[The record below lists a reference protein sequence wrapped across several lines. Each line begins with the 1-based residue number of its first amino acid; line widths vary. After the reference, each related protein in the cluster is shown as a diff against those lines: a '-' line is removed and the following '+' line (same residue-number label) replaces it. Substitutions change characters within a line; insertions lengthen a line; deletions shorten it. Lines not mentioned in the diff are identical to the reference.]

1 MVLPWIDHQ
10 SCTNAIALAGMVA
23 WPLTGRDEELK
34 LIAATFGDESEHGGV
49 VIAGRPGVGKTRLA
63 REAAAAA
70 ISRGWVVRMV
80 SGTAAAQAIPLG
92 AFAEWIDQDGVQ
104 PLNLVAA
111 VTSSLLNTPSGERV
125 VVFVDDAHLLDDLSA
140 FLLHQLLQRRAAAV
154 IATVRTGHKAP
165 ETVSALWKDS
175 DLRRLD
181 LQPLSRLQSDAL
193 LGAVLG
199 GSPTAETAKRLWELT
214 RGNVLFLHEVVRQER
229 EAARLSDGEDGWR
242 WAGQMTASP
251 TLIDLVDLHMG
262 SVSESVLEVVD
273 LVTMADPLELGYLAS
288 LADLAAIEEAEAREL
303 ITVSSASA
311 TGLARVAH
319 PLYAEARR
327 VHMGQMRSARLRGR
341 LATSMNQPIAGLGAP
356 DPVRLGL
363 LWLESDLPADAG
375 IYLRAAIAAFMRLD
389 LVLTHRLAE
398 AAVDAGGG
406 LEAHLLHA
414 QSLTRLG
421 RGDEAQAVLAG
432 LPEHE
437 ARDYVWATAATMR
450 AANLLFT
457 PDGVAQSWAVIDEAL
472 ASAPEGLV
480 PQLLA
485 FRVVQLAMEARPH
498 EAVELGQSV
507 DSSQLSALAATIL
520 ACGMAVALGDI
531 GQPDAAALIAEE
543 GNRRA
548 AASPQAAYQAVAL
561 NLVYVDALV
570 LSGRIEEAV
579 ALGDRVCRLWAD
591 IPRVPHTVATAINGM
606 AALAHGDLAAARVN
620 IEAALDETESRADS
634 TGLAY
639 LLLVAY
645 TETLARSG
653 DVDGAMKA
661 QSQME
666 AERHPSYVYMES
678 GRLLARSWVA
688 AARGRTTEAIV
699 LAGQAAEFARAH
711 GQHAREAMCLQAAM
725 QFGDHRHASRLA
737 ELAKVAAGPR
747 AGVVLQWANA
757 LSDSDADELMSI
769 SRGLEDMGDNI
780 GAADAAAQA
789 AVIFKRDNRNGARLT
804 ASGRAASLA
813 KGCGATTLATKLA
826 ATSLPLTNREREI
839 ATLVSQGMS
848 NQQIADVL
856 VASRRTVEG
865 HIYRACQRLGV
876 KDRNELAAVMR
887 ESGFGG

>member
-1 MVLPWIDHQ
+1 M
-10 SCTNAIALAGMVA
+10 A

-34 LIAATFGDESEHGGV
+34 LVVAALCDESEHGGV
-49 VIAGRPGVGKTRLA
+49 AIVGRPGVGKTRLA
-63 REAAAAA
+63 REAAATA

-80 SGTAAAQAIPLG
+80 SGTAAAHAIPLG
-92 AFAEWIDQDGVQ
+92 AFAEWIDQAGVQ

-111 VTSSLLNTPSGERV
+111 VSSSLVSTPSGKPV
-125 VVFVDDAHLLDDLSA
+125 VVVVDDAHLLDDLSA
-140 FLLHQLLQRRAAAV
+140 FLLHQLVRRRAAAV
-154 IATVRTGHKAP
+154 IATVRAGRKVP

-193 LGAVLG
+193 LGTALG
-199 GSPTAETAKRLWELT
+199 GSLRAETAKRLWELT
-214 RGNVLFLHEVVRQER
+214 RGNVLYLHEIVRQEQ
-229 EAARLSDGEDGWR
+229 EAARLSDGEDGWH
-242 WAGQMTASP
+242 WTGEMTASP
-251 TLIDLVDLHMG
+251 TLVDLVDLHMG
-262 SVSESVLEVVD
+262 AVTESVLEVVD

-288 LADLAAIEEAEAREL
+288 LVDLPAIEEAERREL

-327 VHMGQMRSARLRGR
+327 AHMGQMRSARLRGR
-341 LATSMNQPIAGLGAP
+341 LATAMNQPVAGLGAP

-363 LWLESDLPADAG
+363 QWLESDLPADAG
-375 IYLRAAIAAFMRLD
+375 VYLRAAIAAFMRLD

-398 AAVDAGGG
+398 AAVNAGGG

-457 PDGVAQSWAVIDEAL
+457 PDGVAQSWVVIDEAL

-485 FRVVQLAMEARPH
+485 FRVVQLAMAAHPQ

-507 DSSQLSALAATIL
+507 DSGQLSALAATIL
-520 ACGMAVALGDI
+520 ACGMAIALGDI

-570 LSGRIEEAV
+570 LSGRIREAV
-579 ALGDRVCRLWAD
+579 TLGDRVCQLWAD

-634 TGLAY
+634 TGLTY

-653 DVDGAMKA
+653 DVDAATKA
-661 QSQME
+661 QVQME
-666 AERHPSYVYMES
+666 AKRHPSYVYMEPA
-678 GRLLARSWVA
+678 RLLASAWVA
-688 AARGRTTEAIV
+688 AARGRTSEAMG
-699 LAGQAAEFARAH
+699 LAGQAGEFARAH
-711 GQHAREAMCLQAAM
+711 GQHAREAMCLQAAI
-725 QFGDHRHASRLA
+725 QFGDHRHAPRLE
-737 ELAKVAAGPR
+737 ELGELTVGPR
-747 AGVVLQWANA
+747 VGLARQWANA
-757 LSDSDADELMSI
+757 LSGGDADELMST
-769 SRGLEDMGDNI
+769 SRGMEDMGDNI

-789 AVIFKRDNRNGARLT
+789 AGIFKRDNRNGARLT
-804 ASGRAASLA
+804 ASGRAAALA
-813 KGCGATTLATKLA
+813 KRCGATTVATKLA
-826 ATSLPLTNREREI
+826 ATSLPLTKREREI
-839 ATLVSQGMS
+839 STLVSQGMS

-865 HIYRACQRLGV
+865 HIYRACRRLGV